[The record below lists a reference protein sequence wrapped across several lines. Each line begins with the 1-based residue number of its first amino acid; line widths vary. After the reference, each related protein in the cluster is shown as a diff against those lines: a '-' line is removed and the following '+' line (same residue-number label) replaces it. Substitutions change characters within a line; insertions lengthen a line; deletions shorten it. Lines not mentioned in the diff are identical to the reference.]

1 MISNWSDL
9 RDIGRWDG
17 MGRDGI
23 DGGRDRERD
32 RDEDGF
38 FEGGDGRRNL
48 VILGIPWDSPG
59 LPMAVMASVITVQ
72 VGQPQY
78 NEPEDVQ

>member
-1 MISNWSDL
+1 
-9 RDIGRWDG
+9 

-48 VILGIPWDSPG
+48 VILGIPWDSLGFPG
-59 LPMAVMASVITVQ
+59 ITDGCHGQCDNCPGGAASI
-72 VGQPQY
+72 
-78 NEPEDVQ
+78 